1 MMEFKVKDQWDNLE
15 PGKKKAAIIAG
26 VIVAGF
32 ALLSVIPEKERRV
45 ATVAATP
52 VEVDVLGQDDGSAD
66 INAVIQR
73 LKVMEEQ
80 QQGYDRN
87 YSQLLRRVQNLQ
99 NSLAAATQL
108 KDNPEQIGQLV
119 DELNRIR
126 ADMDEFREVGGG
138 NGQRSSTVPVM
149 VLGGDQADSG
159 DKEAA
164 EESTSSADLSNPF
177 SDVGDGTAGPITSY
191 DPLKSIKGSITA
203 GEDKRETGNGFNFMR
218 DSNFDRPA
226 PTIVIDEGVDQGSR
240 VARTGGSRPGQ
251 SSRDRRGEAMTGNE
265 NPEIYIPSGSMMEG
279 VLLTGMDAPT
289 GNGSASEPYPV
300 TIRLTSLAHLPNR
313 FTTNVRECLVLA
325 AGFGRLDSERVHL
338 RTEMLSCILNDN
350 SVIDMPLEG
359 YITGEDGKVGLRGTV
374 VERTGQLLMRAG
386 LAGLGSGFSE
396 ALKPQ
401 RVQSVQTG
409 NAAGGI
415 QFEPPD
421 TGDVLTVGAYAGAA
435 TAMEKLS
442 DYYLERADQIFPII
456 EVDAMRV
463 VGIHLTAGVTM
474 KALDGSVYGP
484 LAKNENTQ

>member
-1 MMEFKVKDQWDNLE
+1 MNFKLKDEWQQLE
-15 PGKKKAAIIAG
+15 PRKQKMAIIVG
-26 VIVAGF
+26 VVVGGF
-32 ALLSVIPEKERRV
+32 LLLSLIPEKERRQ
-45 ATVAATP
+45 APVAATP
-52 VEVDVLGQDDGSAD
+52 VEVDILGNDDGSAD

-80 QQGYDRN
+80 QSGYDRN
-87 YSQLLRRVQNLQ
+87 YAQLMRRVQNLQ

-119 DELNRIR
+119 DEMNRIKR
-126 ADMDEFREVGGG
+126 DMDEFLEVGGRQ
-138 NGQRSSTVPVM
+138 GQRSSSAPVM
-149 VLGGDQADSG
+149 VLGGDQDSSG
-159 DKEAA
+159 GATNSG
-164 EESTSSADLSNPF
+164 ESTTSNDLSNPF
-177 SDVGDGTAGPITSY
+177 SDVGDGDVGPITSY

-203 GEDKRETGNGFNFMR
+203 GEDKSDKGSGFNFMR
-218 DSNFDRPA
+218 DSSFDRPP
-226 PTIVIDEGVDQGSR
+226 PTIVIDEGVEQ
-240 VARTGGSRPGQ
+240 ARRPARSGGKRPGQ
-251 SSRDRRGEAMTGNE
+251 SSRDSRGEVLADNE
-265 NPEIYIPSGSMMEG
+265 NPQIYIPSGSMMEG

-338 RTEMLSCILNDN
+338 RTEMMSCILNDN
-350 SVIDMPLEG
+350 SVIDMPIEG

-386 LAGLGSGFSE
+386 LAGLGSGLSE
-396 ALKPQ
+396 AMEPQ

-409 NAAGGI
+409 ATAGGI

-421 TGDVLTVGAYAGAA
+421 TSDVLTVGAYAGAA
-435 TAMEKLS
+435 TAMEKLA
-442 DYYLERADQIFPII
+442 DYYLKRADEIFPII

-463 VGIHLTAGVTM
+463 VGIHLTKGATM
-474 KALDGSVYGP
+474 RPLDGSVYGP
-484 LAKNENTQ
+484 LAQNENTR

>member
-1 MMEFKVKDQWDNLE
+1 
-15 PGKKKAAIIAG
+15 
-26 VIVAGF
+26 
-32 ALLSVIPEKERRV
+32 
-45 ATVAATP
+45 
-52 VEVDVLGQDDGSAD
+52 
-66 INAVIQR
+66 
-73 LKVMEEQ
+73 
-80 QQGYDRN
+80 
-87 YSQLLRRVQNLQ
+87 
-99 NSLAAATQL
+99 
-108 KDNPEQIGQLV
+108 
-119 DELNRIR
+119 
-126 ADMDEFREVGGG
+126 
-138 NGQRSSTVPVM
+138 
-149 VLGGDQADSG
+149 
-159 DKEAA
+159 
-164 EESTSSADLSNPF
+164 
-177 SDVGDGTAGPITSY
+177 
-191 DPLKSIKGSITA
+191 
-203 GEDKRETGNGFNFMR
+203 
-218 DSNFDRPA
+218 
-226 PTIVIDEGVDQGSR
+226 
-240 VARTGGSRPGQ
+240 
-251 SSRDRRGEAMTGNE
+251 MTGNE